1 MLKAGNLELW
11 LAPVRMAGIGT
22 DVFFRIGWEDSGLEF
37 IFSLISPV
45 GAGLS
50 VNLRGSVRGV
60 GQLRPCCLSVHLY
73 KVCNKL

>member
-11 LAPVRMAGIGT
+11 LAPVGMAGIGT